1 MKRTVK
7 IYIISI
13 CMLIG
18 SAILFLLICLL
29 SYLLPKDNFNLM
41 EWKTKSTEVK
51 GFVQVYH
58 DCIRFLYKGIIINH
72 YKNRANLH

>member
-41 EWKTKSTEVK
+41 E
-51 GFVQVYH
+51 
-58 DCIRFLYKGIIINH
+58 LYL
-72 YKNRANLH
+72 YY

>member
-1 MKRTVK
+1 MKRAVK

-18 SAILFLLICLL
+18 SAILFFVLYVFC
-29 SYLLPKDNFNLM
+29 SYLLPKDSFNLM
-41 EWKTKSTEVK
+41 EWKTNLTEVK

-58 DCIRFLYKGIIINH
+58 DCIKISEKI
-72 YKNRANLH
+72 